1 MDYLTAEERRR
12 ARQAQA
18 QANLDRL
25 RDTVTT
31 FCRREWPAV
40 GAESSHV
47 IVPLD
52 ELARLLKAAKE
63 GQDHVYPNP

>member
-1 MDYLTAEERRR
+1 MTDYLTAEERRR

-25 RDTVTT
+25 RDTVQT

-40 GAESSHV
+40 GAESYHV
-47 IVPLD
+47 VIPMD

-63 GQDHVYPNP
+63 VQDV